1 MGHSIVQCI
10 FLNAPV
16 YQIRKN
22 LLICMSVSVCKMVC
36 ILYKLKLLA
45 AQRERGMVKGDV

>member
-10 FLNAPV
+10 IFNAPV
-16 YQIRKN
+16 YQICKN

-36 ILYKLKLLA
+36 KL
-45 AQRERGMVKGDV
+45 